1 MKTFHLSEKRMHRYL
16 RLLLLYQHQL
26 GKMLLAEWQNE
37 NAQNVSTTC
46 DAIVINCIRGSHLFH
61 SLTATHGIAQQG
73 RQECTL
79 ERIAKILI
87 NGETPEGCCCCSY

>member
-1 MKTFHLSEKRMHRYL
+1 M
-16 RLLLLYQHQL
+16 
-26 GKMLLAEWQNE
+26 LAEWQNE

-61 SLTATHGIAQQG
+61 SLRVTHGIAQQG